1 MAFKLRSG
9 NKTPFKMMG
18 SYSPMKENGK
28 TKTKEQAKKTTSKKK
43 TREEYLNEGFSQ
55 READQMYKNQAT
67 TGYDTQKDWE
77 PAYEGADYSQ
87 EEINKMTR
95 KEKETKIDGYD
106 PKLDKTIPKPKKS
119 TTSKHGQLSDAEA
132 EYETDKKLY
141 DKYME
146 GKKKKKSSP
155 NKNKAE
161 DKYKDPSKKG
171 VSDSAEQS
179 SKSKGD
185 GGSVGAKKSNRDT
198 GGSTGSR
205 KSGRMD
211 LKKLKKLAE
220 KGAKEA
226 TTTTTKGKEQ
236 SGESP
241 AKQGFLSYR
250 PHGSVNPTR
259 NYPVEIENV
268 DKINEEK
275 KIKKEAKKKLD
286 YRKSKLTLN
295 KKSPAKNYKNPQ
307 DYKVFNMGN
316 KPTPVKKHKKY

>member
-1 MAFKLRSG
+1 MAFKLKSG

-28 TKTKEQAKKTTSKKK
+28 TKTNEQAKKTTSKKK
-43 TREEYLNEGFSQ
+43 TREEYLKEGFSQ
-55 READQMYKNQAT
+55 READQMYRNQAV
-67 TGYDTQKDWE
+67 TGYDMQKQGKQDFE

-87 EEINKMTR
+87 KDIDKMTR
-95 KEKETKIDGYD
+95 KEKEMKIDGYD
-106 PKLDKTIPKPKKS
+106 PKLDKKAVPKPKKS
-119 TTSKHGQLSDAEA
+119 TTSKHGQLNDAEK

-155 NKNKAE
+155 NKKTE
-161 DKYKDPSKKG
+161 GKYKD
-171 VSDSAEQS
+171 
-179 SKSKGD
+179 SKSTSD
-185 GGSVGAKKSNRDT
+185 GGSTDAKKSNKDT

-226 TTTTTKGKEQ
+226 TTTKPKGKEQ
-236 SGESP
+236 SGE
-241 AKQGFLSYR
+241 
-250 PHGSVNPTR
+250 
-259 NYPVEIENV
+259 
-268 DKINEEK
+268 
-275 KIKKEAKKKLD
+275 
-286 YRKSKLTLN
+286 
-295 KKSPAKNYKNPQ
+295 SPAKNYKNPQ

>member
-185 GGSVGAKKSNRDT
+185 GGSVGAKKS
-198 GGSTGSR
+198 
-205 KSGRMD
+205 GRMD

-226 TTTTTKGKEQ
+226 TTNTTKGKEQ

-268 DKINEEK
+268 DKINKEK